1 MTLRGT
7 VGAMQL
13 ASLENWVMK
22 IATTLNLQGV
32 SLTVDNGCVVQI
44 QSLDDP
50 ECPVPTEKDSPTV
63 SGQQA
68 AQTVDVQK
76 VATANP
82 VGLSV
87 GLAVGCVAAV
97 VVIIVGVIVAT
108 ILLIKAKRSKDSRTM

>member
-13 ASLENWVMK
+13 AYLENWVMK

-44 QSLDDP
+44 QSLYDP

-97 VVIIVGVIVAT
+97 VVIIVGIIVAT